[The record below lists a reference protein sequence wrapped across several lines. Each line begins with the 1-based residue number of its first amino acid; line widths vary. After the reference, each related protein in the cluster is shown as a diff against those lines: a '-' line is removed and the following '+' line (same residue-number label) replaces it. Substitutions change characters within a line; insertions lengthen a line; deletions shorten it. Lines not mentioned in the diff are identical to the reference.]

1 MRALHLLAAATVAL
15 SLLSAPSAFAATEKV
30 PVDLGLGP
38 AAYHFFG
45 AIGEDQPVHFGL
57 KISLEAVIDQQMIR
71 RNQRKV
77 PANYR
82 KMARDMNE
90 VRYSP
95 SVFIPDALII
105 SPKYKDTGIYGI
117 TWRPLGLG
125 LPLLTGRVRLS
136 VGAGLLLTY
145 AFIHTDLDNDLP
157 AGAPAPAVRDTH
169 FVRPG
174 LDLGAELEIALT
186 KSFLISL
193 GWSSGLYVPQTL
205 GSFGMDLEKL
215 DESIWHV
222 GQAFLQLHF
231 RFPYTVKL

>member
-1 MRALHLLAAATVAL
+1 MRTPLPLAAAAAAV
-15 SLLSAPSAFAATEKV
+15 SLLGAASAHAATEKV
-30 PVDLGLGP
+30 PIDLGLGP

-45 AIGEDQPVHFGL
+45 AIGDDQPVHFGL
-57 KISLEAVIDQQMIR
+57 KISLEAVIDQKMIR

-82 KMARDMNE
+82 KMARGMDE

-125 LPLLTGRVRLS
+125 LPLLTGKVRLS
-136 VGAGLLLTY
+136 LGAGLLLTY
-145 AFIHTDLDNDLP
+145 AFIHTDLDDDLP
-157 AGAPAPAVRDTH
+157 PGAPAPSVRDTH
-169 FVRPG
+169 FLRPG

-186 KSFLISL
+186 QSFLISL

-205 GSFGMDLEKL
+205 GSFGMDLTKL
-215 DESIWHV
+215 DESLWHV

-231 RFPYTVKL
+231 RFPYAVKL